1 MNKITLIYLGIIIL
15 MFGACK
21 TKITIDDDDVF
32 VMSVVNT
39 SIEDFDSYTL
49 CRVSVSKLSN
59 KKIVNLFQE
68 IYPEKLEIGDGSTFA
83 NIAIY
88 DQATDTLK
96 YEKDIDFGTVHKK
109 AKEFL
114 TLLEKEC
121 EDGVIKE

>member
-1 MNKITLIYLGIIIL
+1 MNKITLIYLGIITL
-15 MFGACK
+15 TFGACK
-21 TKITIDDDDVF
+21 SKINIDDDDVF

-49 CRVSVSKLSN
+49 CKVSVSKLSN

-96 YEKDIDFGTVHKK
+96 YEKDIDFGTNHKK

-114 TLLEKEC
+114 DLLEKEC